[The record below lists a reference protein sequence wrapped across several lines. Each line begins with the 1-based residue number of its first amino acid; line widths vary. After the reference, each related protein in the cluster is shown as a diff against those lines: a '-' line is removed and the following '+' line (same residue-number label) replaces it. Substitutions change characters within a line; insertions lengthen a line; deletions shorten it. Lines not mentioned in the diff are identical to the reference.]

1 LPRIL
6 ARWARLFERMA
17 RWAGMREFVAEFSA
31 SQKAEFGTE
40 QVYVSHAR
48 IEPIGDINSRDGV
61 NTEQDA

>member
-1 LPRIL
+1 
-6 ARWARLFERMA
+6 
-17 RWAGMREFVAEFSA
+17 MREFVAEFSA